1 MGVNH
6 SLLMCI
12 FHPIYW
18 EWKALQ
24 SLEVDEGLMLRGIFI
39 QARVTPPA
47 VQLDAGGPAYKK
59 GTQKMLRKTL
69 QSVGSLYQIPGAST
83 PNSISWVATNKRNLF
98 SHGSLQTRS
107 LKSKCHKGHAP
118 SEGSSVESSLA
129 SVAYSGGQQPMMV
142 RGQEKAFS
150 FLSRCPS
157 FLVGHQ
163 SYQIQEPL

>member
-69 QSVGSLYQIPGAST
+69 QSVGSLY
-83 PNSISWVATNKRNLF
+83 
-98 SHGSLQTRS
+98 
-107 LKSKCHKGHAP
+107 
-118 SEGSSVESSLA
+118 
-129 SVAYSGGQQPMMV
+129 
-142 RGQEKAFS
+142 
-150 FLSRCPS
+150 
-157 FLVGHQ
+157 
-163 SYQIQEPL
+163 